1 MNSFM
6 RALTVGLAALCVVLL
21 TAGITALMSLRGN
34 GTLTAKN
41 LRAHILTEEEHKWL
55 EAMHHRAP
63 EPVDIPKVPPAN
75 ETEMLSHIAEM
86 AGAAHANQLMMRL
99 RRQQEALDERQ
110 TYLDQQWADLQL
122 AKAGLE
128 RMQRQVQ
135 EQERG
140 TELANKAQSDE
151 QARWAAAQVAEANR
165 TQVIAE
171 VEKGRYLEQTKLFEQ
186 MKDNAWQSLR
196 RFPPR
201 EIARYLALMEGK
213 KAARMMVLAQ
223 EDLDFPNAA
232 VDINQEMLRIDLNGT
247 TGDQQQRLATLYSFM
262 SAQQV
267 LPYLKASS
275 LEDIANL
282 LIEMGKKAPAKKV
295 ADLLEALRVQDS
307 KREIEI
313 RKLME
318 SRQATAQGGVQ

>member
-1 MNSFM
+1 MNGFM
-6 RALTVGLAALCVVLL
+6 RALTVGLAAVCVVLI
-21 TAGITALMSLRGN
+21 TAGITTLMSLRGN

-41 LRAHILTEEEHKWL
+41 LRALILTDDEQTWL

-63 EPVDIPKVPPAN
+63 EPVDIPKTPPAN
-75 ETEMLSHIAEM
+75 ESEMLSHIIEI
-86 AGAAHANQLMMRL
+86 AGAAHANQLMIRL

-128 RMQRQVQ
+128 RLQRQVQ
-135 EQERG
+135 EQEHG
-140 TELANKAQSDE
+140 AELANKEQSDE
-151 QARWAAAQVAEANR
+151 QARWATAQVAEANR
-165 TQVIAE
+165 MQVIAE
-171 VEKGRYLEQTKLFEQ
+171 VEKARYLEQAKLFEQ
-186 MKDNAWQSLR
+186 MKDSAWQSLR

-232 VDINQEMLRIDLNGT
+232 VDINREMLRIDLNGT

-267 LPYLKASS
+267 LPYLKESS
-275 LEDIANL
+275 LEDVANL

-295 ADLLEALRVQDS
+295 ADVLEALRAQDS

-313 RKLME
+313 RKLIE
-318 SRQATAQGGVQ
+318 NRQTTAQGGVQ

>member
-1 MNSFM
+1 MNGFL
-6 RALTVGLAALCVVLL
+6 RALTAGLAALCVVIL

-34 GTLTAKN
+34 GTLTAQH
-41 LRAHILTEEEHKWL
+41 LRPLILTEEEKVWL
-55 EAMHHRAP
+55 EGMHHRAP
-63 EPVDIPKVPPAN
+63 EPVDIPKAPAAN
-75 ETEMLSHIAEM
+75 ESEMLGHIAEM
-86 AGAAHANQLMMRL
+86 AGAAQANQLMTRL

-110 TYLDQQWADLQL
+110 TFLDQQWADLQL

-128 RMQRQVQ
+128 RLQRQVQ
-135 EQERG
+135 EQERNS
-140 TELANKAQSDE
+140 LAANKDQAEEQS
-151 QARWAAAQVAEANR
+151 RWAAAQVAEAKR
-165 TQVIAE
+165 MQVVAE
-171 VEKGRYLEQTKLFEQ
+171 VEKTRYLEQTKLFEQ

-223 EDLDFPNAA
+223 QDAEYPNIA
-232 VDINQEMLRIDLNGT
+232 VDINQEMLRIDLNAA
-247 TGDQQQRLATLYSFM
+247 TGDQLQRMATLYSFM
-262 SAQQV
+262 SATEV
-267 LPYLKASS
+267 LPYLQQSS

-282 LIEMGKKAPAKKV
+282 LVVMGKNAPAKKV
-295 ADLLEALRVQDS
+295 ADLLEALRAQDS

-318 SRQATAQGGVQ
+318 KRQATAQGGAQ